1 MNKTDLV
8 DVLAK
13 TAGISKGQ
21 AAKSFDA
28 IVARTVEALLN
39 GERVTVLGLGTMSV
53 VQHQARMG
61 RNPRTGAL
69 MKISARKAVRFSASL
84 DLRKAVNNGRK

>member
-8 DVLAK
+8 DVLAE
-13 TAGISKGQ
+13 TAGISKAQ

-28 IVARTVEALLN
+28 IITRTVDALLN
-39 GERVTVLGLGTMSV
+39 GERVTVLGLGTMTV
-53 VQHQARMG
+53 VQHKARTA

-69 MKISARKAVRFSASL
+69 MTIAARKAVKFSASL
-84 DLRKAVNNGRK
+84 DLRKAVNGK